1 MTHPRTILPRPTAIF
16 GLLLAFGIGGPANPA
31 SQDQDP
37 PAGPSTMLAP
47 PVSVTDSAIADPP
60 SSPPW
65 RPGDGIELDFD
76 GIPAR
81 LVLETVE
88 LEVGLPIRFR
98 LEIESNSSSSGEFR
112 PVWPSRDQ
120 SLGEFEI
127 LGPAPQAFASTG
139 RPIEFAWDIRTFA
152 SGVVEL
158 PEFTIQLGT
167 ADARTPP
174 RSMEITSVTGLDA
187 APETYR
193 DIAGAVDVPIDRPWP
208 LLWIFLVIL
217 GTGLIAFFLVRWWRR
232 PRPTPPPVP
241 ADVWALAR
249 LDELAAGEDLDRGRV
264 NRFYVG
270 LTDIARDFMERR
282 YGIAAP
288 ERTTPEFIREAGR
301 HPEVDPEHA
310 SLLGNLLRS
319 ADLVKFAGDR
329 PAATEAGRDLQLV
342 RDFVHRV
349 GPRPAPPESAPI
361 DLPPK
366 TAGETDDSEPRP
378 HHRHRAVNDAVD
390 GLDRLEERS

>member
-1 MTHPRTILPRPTAIF
+1 MKHPRTILLHPTAIF
-16 GLLLAFGIGGPANPA
+16 GLVLAFGIGDPADSVPRTQDSPA
-31 SQDQDP
+31 V
-37 PAGPSTMLAP
+37 PSTMLAP
-47 PVSVTDSAIADPP
+47 PVSARDSATADPP

-65 RPGDGIELDFD
+65 RPGDAVELDFD

-81 LVLETVE
+81 LLLETVE

-98 LEIESNSSSSGEFR
+98 LEIGSNPSFLGEFR

-127 LGPAPQAFASTG
+127 LGPVPQTFTSTNG
-139 RPIEFAWDIRTFA
+139 PVEFAWDVRTFA

-158 PEFTIQLGT
+158 PAFTIQLGT

-174 RSMEITSVTGLDA
+174 RSMEIASVTGLDA

-193 DIAGAVDVPIDRPWP
+193 DIAGAVDVRIDRPWP
-208 LLWIFLVIL
+208 LLWISLAIL
-217 GTGLIAFFLVRWWRR
+217 GTGVIIFFLVRWWRR

-264 NRFYVG
+264 NRFYIG

-301 HPEVDPEHA
+301 HPEVDPDHA

-329 PAATEAGRDLQLV
+329 PAVTEAGRDLQLV

-349 GPRPAPPESAPI
+349 GPRPAPPESGPI
-361 DLPPK
+361 DPPSD
-366 TAGETDDSEPRP
+366 AADETDESEPRP
-378 HHRHRAVNDAVD
+378 HHRRRAVIDAVD